1 MYKLIRS
8 YKMPESL
15 EKEYKDIS
23 MQDKR
28 ELREYLLKEFNY
40 KCFFT
45 DLVDDLSI
53 EHFIPRNKDKI
64 DFKYDFWEPNLF
76 ISSRDYNSWKGNKMD
91 QSYSEQD
98 FLNWL
103 EYISD
108 FDKFFEYEL
117 SPNPATLQKLN
128 LPEKLITMK
137 LVAKENNAFVLEL
150 IEIFGLNKYSPTG
163 RANETLAHRRYWNY
177 KYGKT
182 KNNS

>member
-1 MYKLIRS
+1 
-8 YKMPESL
+8 MPGVSTM
-15 EKEYKDIS
+15 EYSDIS

-28 ELREYLLKEFNY
+28 ALRDYLMQEFSD

-45 DLVDDLSI
+45 DLTTDLSI
-53 EHFIPRNKDKI
+53 EHFVPRNKDKI
-64 DFKYDFWEPNLF
+64 TFKYDFWEPNLF

-91 QSYSEQD
+91 QKRTEQD

-117 SPNPATLQKLN
+117 SPSPKIMKDLE
-128 LPEKLITMK
+128 LPNSLIIMK
-137 LVAKENNAFVLEL
+137 LVAKNNNHFVTEL

-163 RANETLAHRRYWNY
+163 KINETLAHRRYWQTNP
-177 KYGKT
+177 
-182 KNNS
+182 